1 MREMPANQLN
11 PRIKSVWRINDAI
24 WIAVSFLCCFLPFA
38 IIALVAPE
46 EAWAGV
52 VALIV
57 AIVFAA
63 LLVLCV
69 VVLPPIRYARW
80 RYELTLDYL
89 DIARGIFWRKRFV
102 IPFIRVQNTDTRQGP
117 ILRAFGL
124 SSVTVATAA
133 GEHEIPGLGIEE
145 ADVLRDRAAAAR
157 RDELLALL
165 ARCREDEAAVD
176 ALQQAVEEQGGLQEA
191 SKVMQSYLQ
200 RATALLAEWPDGPI
214 RSALVNLCAYVAERN
229 R

>member
-57 AIVFAA
+57 AIVFAS

-145 ADVLRDRAAAAR
+145 ADVLRDRAA
-157 RDELLALL
+157 EL
-165 ARCREDEAAVD
+165 ARLAREDV
-176 ALQQAVEEQGGLQEA
+176 
-191 SKVMQSYLQ
+191 
-200 RATALLAEWPDGPI
+200 
-214 RSALVNLCAYVAERN
+214 
-229 R
+229 